1 MPGIY
6 EHLRIEKEPLINN
19 RRTKGTGF
27 SGNVTRDNP
36 QAHGQQLKSALAQAA
51 EIARSQPGA
60 EDGRFVLKLNY
71 SGNLDFSNLTKH
83 GVEFLSQEDKAVCI
97 VFTSEQGLAEFAD
110 HLSRLG
116 VPEGE
121 ELTYRQILLALD
133 DVGNWSREDRESW
146 AVKKFGIPH
155 ASIFKLDVELWP
167 LGRQHS
173 PERMKTL
180 QSFDEW
186 LTSHTIRRIDKVS
199 RDSLLLYRVEV
210 DRTQADL
217 LFEHRDV
224 RMVDLLPRTGITYQ
238 QMNVTLDQL
247 PASIPAPIS
256 SATRICILDSGINS
270 NHPLLKSAFGEE
282 ESYVEGQGPE
292 DEVGHGTAVAGI
304 VLYGDLEN
312 CLSAGQWKP
321 EVWLFS
327 GKVMKKASGL
337 DEAIFDSGTIEHV
350 IEKAVEYFA
359 DEHGCR
365 IFNLSLGNENSPY
378 DGRHIRGLAYTLD
391 RLAREYNVLFVV
403 SAGNFR
409 GTENIPKSDWRSE
422 YPEYLLADESLI
434 IDPAP
439 ALNVITVGAL
449 ANHTATAKEQ
459 RYEEINE
466 LSPAAEDQPAPF
478 TRHGPSIKGA
488 IKPDLVAHGG
498 NLASPM
504 RREGEQHKSI
514 KRYLGVLTLNHNIIG
529 STLLKEISGTSF
541 AAPYITHL
549 AGRLLNLYPTAS
561 ANLLRALL
569 VNHSDVPESCHAVF
583 PGDLHKKIHT
593 VVGYGK
599 VDTDTLF
606 RSTEYEAVL
615 MSEDTIQNNT
625 HQFYELPLPESF
637 LRSNRAKRQLR
648 VTLAYSP
655 PVRTTRMEYAATK
668 ISFCLVRRNSLEE
681 AQRHFKQELKKEV
694 NTINDSSTGNRRI
707 TSQDR
712 EKCTVQSSIWEFNQL
727 KPKDKWFVVVTRQ
740 DKEWGI
746 PLCEESETYALV
758 VTLND
763 RENQE
768 ARIYSQIQARIQIQ
782 EHARERDRV
791 RQRAR
796 T

>member
-19 RRTKGTGF
+19 RRTKNTGF

-36 QAHGQQLKSALAQAA
+36 QAHGQQLNIALTQAA
-51 EIARSQPGA
+51 EIARTQPGA
-60 EDGRFVLKLNY
+60 EDGRFVLKLHY
-71 SGNLDFSNLTKH
+71 SGSLDFSNLTKH
-83 GVEFLSQEDKAVCI
+83 GIEFLSQEDKTVCI
-97 VFTSEQGLAEFAD
+97 VFASEQGLAEFAD

-116 VPEGE
+116 VPEGY
-121 ELTYRQILLALD
+121 ELTYPQILLALD
-133 DVGNWSREDRESW
+133 GVGNWSRQDRESW
-146 AVKKFGIPH
+146 AVKQFGIPET
-155 ASIFKLDVELWP
+155 SIFKLDVELWP
-167 LGRQHS
+167 LGMEHS
-173 PERMKTL
+173 PERMKAI
-180 QSFDEW
+180 QGFEEW
-186 LTSHTIRRIDKVS
+186 LASQNIRRIDRVS

-210 DRTQADL
+210 NRTQADL

-238 QMNVTLDQL
+238 QMNVTLDQS
-247 PASIPAPIS
+247 PESIPAPTS

-270 NHPLLKSAFGEE
+270 NHPLLRSAFAEG

-304 VLYGDLEN
+304 VLYGDLEK
-312 CLSAGQWKP
+312 CLSAGQWEP

-327 GKVMKKASGL
+327 GKVMKKAPDL
-337 DEAIFDSGTIEHV
+337 DEAVFDSDTIEHV
-350 IEKAVEYFA
+350 IEKAVAYFA

-409 GTENIPKSDWRSE
+409 GTENIPKTDWRSE
-422 YPEYLLADESLI
+422 YPEYLLADESRI

-449 ANHTATAKEQ
+449 ANHTATANEQ
-459 RYEEINE
+459 RYKEINE

-488 IKPDLVAHGG
+488 IKPDLMAHGG

-504 RREGEQHKSI
+504 RRQGEQHKAI
-514 KRYLGVLTLNHNIIG
+514 MRHLGVLTLNHSFVG
-529 STLLKEISGTSF
+529 STILKEISGTSF

-569 VNHSDVPESCHAVF
+569 VNHSDVPEACHAIF
-583 PGDLHKKIHT
+583 PGDLHDKIRH

-615 MSEDTIQNNT
+615 MTEDTIQNNT

-648 VTLAYSP
+648 VTLTSCP
-655 PVRTTRMEYAATK
+655 PVRTTRMEYIATK
-668 ISFCLVRRNSLEE
+668 ISFRLVKGKSLEE

-694 NTINDSSTGNRRI
+694 KTINDSSTSNRLI
-707 TSQDR
+707 TSTER
-712 EKCTVQSSIWEFNQL
+712 EKCTVQSSIWEFKQL
-727 KPKDKWFVVVTRQ
+727 TPKDKWFVVVTRQ
-740 DKEWGI
+740 DKDWGV
-746 PLCEESETYALV
+746 PLCDEAENYALV

-768 ARIYSQIQARIQIQ
+768 SRLYTQIQARI
-782 EHARERDRV
+782 REQAQARV
-791 RQRAR
+791 RLRS
-796 T
+796 